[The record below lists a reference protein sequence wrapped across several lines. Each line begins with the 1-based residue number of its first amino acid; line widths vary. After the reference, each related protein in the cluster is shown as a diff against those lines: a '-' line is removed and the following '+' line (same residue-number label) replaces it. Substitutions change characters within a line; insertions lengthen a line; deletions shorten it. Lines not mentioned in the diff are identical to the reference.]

1 MKFIIYSEISWH
13 FLDQRH
19 HHLARYLASKGYKVE
34 FVQRVVSRVPSI
46 KDLWSMFFLRKNM
59 NKIVKTLP
67 EGILLRKSFFLPP
80 TLIFSSIYNWLV
92 WFLYERFKQKN
103 AIVYSFVNNPYLI
116 GSSMPIWAKYK
127 LSVFDIIHN
136 WWEFIWQKEKQK
148 KLADKNINLYNKIV
162 TDSPL
167 IGKILKKNN
176 VDFHL
181 MLPGMESA
189 WLGLC
194 SESCNIKPVFY
205 GNLRS
210 NSDINLINTIGSHY
224 NLSLIGLLDKSIVK
238 NIKNYQYLGQLDSS
252 NLIKNMNNYNLI
264 VLPYNDDEFSKT
276 IAPAKYF
283 EAMATGALIV
293 TSADMNHLPGFSDF
307 VLQIKFNSDR
317 FKEKIDLAFEEHKL
331 KRNDQ
336 ISFASFNLWDNRFK
350 SLFNYLEL
358 K

>member
-1 MKFIIYSEISWH
+1 MVLVCPYGLSIDY
-13 FLDQRH
+13 
-19 HHLARYLASKGYKVE
+19 RYLILSIIGGNLYGKKKSK
-34 FVQRVVSRVPSI
+34 
-46 KDLWSMFFLRKNM
+46 
-59 NKIVKTLP
+59 
-67 EGILLRKSFFLPP
+67 
-80 TLIFSSIYNWLV
+80 
-92 WFLYERFKQKN
+92 
-103 AIVYSFVNNPYLI
+103 
-116 GSSMPIWAKYK
+116 
-127 LSVFDIIHN
+127 
-136 WWEFIWQKEKQK
+136 K

-167 IGKILKKNN
+167 IGKILKKNS

-210 NSDINLINTIGSHY
+210 NSDINLINSIGSHF

-252 NLIKNMNNYNLI
+252 KLIKIMNNYNLI

-307 VLQIKFNSDR
+307 VLHIKFNSDR

-336 ISFASFNLWDNRFK
+336 ISFASYNLFGTIGLK
-350 SLFNYLEL
+350 AYLIFWS
-358 K
+358 